1 MNPIRKVCG
10 LMGQIVCVQGVLQ
23 DTLKGTRT
31 IGKDSQLWGDMKGPE
46 ICQLQA
52 SLRLLF
58 EGRDS
63 EGEN

>member
-1 MNPIRKVCG
+1 
-10 LMGQIVCVQGVLQ
+10 MGQIVCVQGAWQ
-23 DTLKGTRT
+23 DTSKETRT
-31 IGKDSQLWGDMKGPE
+31 IDKDSQLWDDMEGPE

-52 SLRLLF
+52 SLRLVF